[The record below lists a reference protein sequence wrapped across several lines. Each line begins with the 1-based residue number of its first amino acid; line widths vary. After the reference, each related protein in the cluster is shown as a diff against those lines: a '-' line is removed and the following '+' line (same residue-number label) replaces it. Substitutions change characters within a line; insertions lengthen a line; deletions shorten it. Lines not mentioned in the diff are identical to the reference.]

1 MSRWHQKSKVMF
13 TPINQNLFTLV
24 TAKIIDSSH
33 MHEHWRIN
41 GGYLSQSSSADERC
55 SMRKRKTQDSDALKG
70 DIVMMP
76 PVKEARD
83 KGLLTTKPMFDRLTE
98 QGVVW
103 SDGTEESIDAIIWC
117 TGFNPELEHLAPLD
131 VIE

>member
-1 MSRWHQKSKVMF
+1 MF

-55 SMRKRKTQDSDALKG
+55 SMRKRKTQDSDVLSNSPRE
-70 DIVMMP
+70 DIWQKSP
-76 PVKEARD
+76 
-83 KGLLTTKPMFDRLTE
+83 TKPLLN
-98 QGVVW
+98 G
-103 SDGTEESIDAIIWC
+103 
-117 TGFNPELEHLAPLD
+117 
-131 VIE
+131 